1 MNLGKENE
9 TTEFKET
16 ASELRQALM
25 DMSAILN
32 KHGKRLLYF
41 GAKDWGDACWMQKIG
56 KTKLAL
62 NNAVE
67 YIKIISILFIFVL

>member
-41 GAKDWGDACWMQKIG
+41 GAKDWGDAC
-56 KTKLAL
+56 
-62 NNAVE
+62 
-67 YIKIISILFIFVL
+67 